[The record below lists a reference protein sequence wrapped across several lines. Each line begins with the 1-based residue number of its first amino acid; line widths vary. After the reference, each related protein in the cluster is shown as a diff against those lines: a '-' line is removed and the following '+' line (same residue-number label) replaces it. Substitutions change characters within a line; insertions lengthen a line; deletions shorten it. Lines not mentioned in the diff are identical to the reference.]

1 MEKNKKTNVTFK
13 QHVQQHWEKNR
24 YVGVILVWKKNKK
37 QHKNSQ
43 IETRETTKIALSEML
58 FFLKTDTFLKQTQTH

>member
-1 MEKNKKTNVTFK
+1 MLASSSSE
-13 QHVQQHWEKNR
+13 
-24 YVGVILVWKKNKK
+24 KKNKK